1 MNTKTAMWPPLIST
15 RERLRVSEAVAGLR
29 RRDQSEMLARFV
41 PVDNRG
47 VTFTTYGKG
56 AFELAVIDAGLEG
69 KRLLLPAYISH
80 DFVGVFKRHG
90 ITPVFADVE
99 ADTVHLDADLC
110 TPDLLS
116 SVDGVVL
123 LHTFGLPADGH
134 RFRAL
139 TKEHGLVMIEDCAR
153 AFGARRDGVLA
164 GGFGDYAAFS
174 LSKVAPVRRGGL
186 LLSPRPI
193 ETSLPVAKLDWDG
206 LAHSALLVRIPGG
219 RIAEGPLIRLLR
231 ETPAYP
237 GEIGLY
243 SAPKVQSLES
253 GARFVFDAFLPHY
266 ADALAAKK
274 KRALELRA
282 QLGPLGFRF
291 QRDDGTH
298 IHTAVGARVP
308 PDVDRDRLRDHLR
321 SKAINVFTL
330 WGDPLGT
337 SHLAAEAWGTDP
349 AAFPITAALSREYL
363 HFPISRFMTAG
374 DVDRIVAATRGFLG
388 HSG

>member
-15 RERLRVSEAVAGLR
+15 RERLRVSEMLEHLI
-29 RRDQSEMLARFV
+29 RRDESEMLARFV
-41 PVDNRG
+41 PVAARG

-56 AFELAVIDAGLEG
+56 AFELAMIDAGLQG

-80 DFVGVFKRHG
+80 DFVGVFRRHS
-90 ITPVFADVE
+90 ITPVFADVDPE
-99 ADTVHLDADLC
+99 TVHLDADLC
-110 TPDLLS
+110 TSELLS

-123 LHTFGLPADGH
+123 LHAFGLPADGH

-139 TKEHGLVMIEDCAR
+139 TKEHGLVLIEDCAR

-193 ETSLPVAKLDWDG
+193 ETAPPPAKLDWDG
-206 LAHSALLVRIPGG
+206 MAHSALLVRILGG
-219 RIAEGPLIRLLR
+219 RVAEGPLIRLLR

-243 SAPKVQSLES
+243 TAPKVQSLEPS
-253 GARFVFDAFLPHY
+253 ARFVLDAFLPHY
-266 ADALAAKK
+266 AEALAAKK

-282 QLGPLGFRF
+282 QLSPLGLRF

-337 SHLAAEAWGTDP
+337 SRLAAESWGTDP
-349 AAFPITAALSREYL
+349 GAYPITAALSREYL
-363 HFPISRFMTAG
+363 HFPISRFMTEG
-374 DVDRIVAATRGFLG
+374 DVDRIVTATSRFIG
-388 HSG
+388 HSR

>member
-1 MNTKTAMWPPLIST
+1 MLT
-15 RERLRVSEAVAGLR
+15 GLLSR
-29 RRDQSEMLARFV
+29 HETEVLARFV
-41 PVDNRG
+41 PAEARG

-56 AFELAVIDAGLEG
+56 AFELAVIDAGLIG

-80 DFVGVFKRHG
+80 DFVGVFRRHA
-90 ITPVFADVE
+90 ITPVFADVDPE
-99 ADTVHLDADLC
+99 TVHLDAGLC
-110 TPDLLS
+110 TPELLS

-123 LHTFGLPADGH
+123 LHTFGLPADGLT
-134 RFRAL
+134 FRAL
-139 TKEHGLVMIEDCAR
+139 TNEHGLVLIEDCAR
-153 AFGARRDGVLA
+153 ALGARRDGVLA

-186 LLSPRPI
+186 LLSPQPV
-193 ETSLPVAKLDWDG
+193 ETALPRAKLDWDG

-219 RIAEGPLIRLLR
+219 RVLEGPLIRLLR

-243 SAPKVQSLES
+243 KAPKLQSLEPS
-253 GARFVFDAFLPHY
+253 ARFVFDAFLPHY
-266 ADALAAKK
+266 AEALAAKK

-282 QLGPLGFRF
+282 RLSPLGFRF
-291 QRDDGTH
+291 QTDDGSH

-308 PDVDRDRLRDHLR
+308 PGVDRDRLRDHLR

-337 SHLAAEAWGTDP
+337 SRLAAESWGTDP
-349 AAFPITAALSREYL
+349 GAFPITAALSREYL
-363 HFPISRFMTAG
+363 HFPTSRFMTES
-374 DVDRIVAATRGFLG
+374 DLERIVAATSGFLG

>member
-1 MNTKTAMWPPLIST
+1 MTTKTAIWPPLIST
-15 RERLRVSEAVAGLR
+15 RERLRVSEVLAGLVHR
-29 RRDQSEMLARFV
+29 PESEMLGHFV
-41 PVDNRG
+41 PLEGRG

-56 AFELAVIDAGLEG
+56 AFELAVIDAGLQG

-80 DFVGVFKRHG
+80 DFVGVFRRHS
-90 ITPVFADVE
+90 IMPVFADVDPE
-99 ADTVHLDADLC
+99 TVHLDADRC
-110 TPDLLS
+110 TSELLS

-123 LHTFGLPADGH
+123 LHTFGLPADGR

-139 TKEHGLVMIEDCAR
+139 TRDHGIVMIEDCAR
-153 AFGARRDGVLA
+153 TFGARRDGVLA

-193 ETSLPVAKLDWDG
+193 ETALPTAKLDWDG
-206 LAHSALLVRIPGG
+206 LAHSALLIRVPGG

-243 SAPKVQSLES
+243 AAPKVQSLEAS
-253 GARFVFDAFLPHY
+253 ARFVLDAFLPHY
-266 ADALAAKK
+266 ADALATKRE
-274 KRALELRA
+274 RALELRA
-282 QLGPLGFRF
+282 RLSPLGFRF

-308 PDVDRDRLRDHLR
+308 PGVDRDRLRDHLR

-337 SHLAAEAWGTDP
+337 SRLARESWGTDP
-349 AAFPITAALSREYL
+349 GAFPITAALSREYL
-363 HFPISRFMTAG
+363 HFPISRFMSER
-374 DVDRIVAATRGFLG
+374 DLDRIVEATGAFLG